1 MVHLVVFEVPAF
13 ALAERNPIEVGALRS
28 LLVTFG
34 VLLLAQAANSVEWF
48 QAGDELAGISGGFA
62 SPNVALHAADNV
74 IESHVGC

>member
-1 MVHLVVFEVPAF
+1 MFTHP
-13 ALAERNPIEVGALRS
+13 PITVS
-28 LLVTFG
+28 LMLFT
-34 VLLLAQAANSVEWF
+34 SVEWF